1 MTDIVYLTH
10 PVSAEDKAKYRAEGK
25 RIVDAIYVPADVELP
40 ELKAQP
46 RKARGEKAEK
56 DEE

>member
-1 MTDIVYLTH
+1 MTDIVYLKH

-25 RIVDAIYVPADVELP
+25 RIVDAVYAPIDELS
-40 ELKAQP
+40 EVKAQP
-46 RKARGEKAEK
+46 RKARGKTEK